1 MITGYD
7 LLEGLATFGVI
18 VIAMVWFVTAYN
30 NLDAAAQR
38 TAQAWGN
45 VDAMLRQR
53 HDELP
58 RFLDACRSPAK
69 QEQTLLDRT
78 LAARDAVFGARQARG
93 TAALGRAETELRA
106 ALGELIALV
115 EARPE
120 IKADDVFATLH
131 KRLALL
137 QSGLDERRA
146 IFNDAVQ
153 QNNGRVGR
161 FPSNVVALLGGFRAA
176 QPFEVERS
184 QNRVAVTTGS

>member
-1 MITGYD
+1 MITGYG
-7 LLEGLATFGVI
+7 LFEGLAAFAVI

-58 RFLDACRSPAK
+58 RFLDACRPHAK
-69 QEQTLLDRT
+69 QEQALFDGILT
-78 LAARDAVFGARQARG
+78 ARDAVFGARQVRDNSALGHAENDLRM
-93 TAALGRAETELRA
+93 ALGRLT
-106 ALGELIALV
+106 ALV

-120 IKADDVFATLH
+120 LKADDTFVALH

-137 QSGLDERRA
+137 ESGLNERRA

-153 QNNGRVGR
+153 QNNGRVGQ
-161 FPSNVVALLGGFRAA
+161 FPSNIVALLGGFRAVH
-176 QPFEVERS
+176 PFDVEHG
-184 QNRVAVTTGS
+184 QG

>member
-1 MITGYD
+1 MITGYG
-7 LLEGLATFGVI
+7 LFEGLAAFAVI

-58 RFLDACRSPAK
+58 RFLDACQPHVK
-69 QEQTLLDRT
+69 HEQALFDGIR
-78 LAARDAVFGARQARG
+78 AALDAVFGARQARDRAALG
-93 TAALGRAETELRA
+93 SAENELHAALGRLF
-106 ALGELIALV
+106 ALV

-120 IKADDVFATLH
+120 LKADDAFVALH

-137 QSGLDERRA
+137 ESGLTERRA

-153 QNNGRVGR
+153 QNNVRVGR
-161 FPSNVVALLGGFRAA
+161 FPSNVVALLGGFRAV
-176 QPFEVERS
+176 QPFDVERG
-184 QNRVAVTTGS
+184 QG